1 MTSGKSFNCLRQA
14 ALITVIAAVLFS
26 VSPVLG
32 LAFALGIVYRLLLA
46 KPVAAAALPV
56 PPAHLTE
63 LVIEIDAAKR
73 ERCCGGN
80 HGNGRFPAL
89 AATGKAAE
97 AQSRTLKFFV

>member
-56 PPAHLTE
+56 PPAPLRE

-73 ERCCGGN
+73 ERQV
-80 HGNGRFPAL
+80 
-89 AATGKAAE
+89 AE
-97 AQSRTLKFFV
+97 ITETEDFQRLLRQAKQLRRNRER

>member
-26 VSPVLG
+26 ASPVLA

-46 KPVAAAALPV
+46 KQVAAAALPV
-56 PPAHLTE
+56 PPAPLTE

-73 ERCCGGN
+73 ERQV
-80 HGNGRFPAL
+80 
-89 AATGKAAE
+89 AE
-97 AQSRTLKFFV
+97 ITETENFQRLLQQAKQLRRS